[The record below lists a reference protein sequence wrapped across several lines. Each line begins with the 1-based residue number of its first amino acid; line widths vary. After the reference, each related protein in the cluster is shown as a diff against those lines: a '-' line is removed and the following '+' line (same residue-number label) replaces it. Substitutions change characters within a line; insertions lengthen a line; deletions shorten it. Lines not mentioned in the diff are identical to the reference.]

1 MSNAKERCSSIHITK
16 HQPKVQ
22 CRLQTYDDE
31 KTTPYNIYQSEA
43 VTKIATNID
52 TMAVDLQK
60 KSFGNPA
67 CSSYSILAKISEQFF

>member
-1 MSNAKERCSSIHITK
+1 MFQHPHNKVSTK
-16 HQPKVQ
+16 GSLPFA
-22 CRLQTYDDE
+22 TYDDE

-67 CSSYSILAKISEQFF
+67 CSSYSTLAKISEQFF